1 MTVNAAKGSLLG
13 NDADLA
19 LLRRI
24 ADREEAALEALYQ
37 RYGPELLSALTLML
51 YDQAAAEDALQVV
64 MLTVWRKAST
74 FRGESA
80 VATWLHAI
88 ARRQAMSANRKVSHT
103 LPIPDENVLM
113 ADAPDENDPS
123 DHEAL
128 RAALSRLPNIER
140 RAIDLIYAQELT
152 IAQAADRLGIPV
164 NTVKSRLSRARQA
177 LRRWLKHEDIDYA

>member
-1 MTVNAAKGSLLG
+1 MTVNAAKGRLLG

-24 ADREEAALEALYQ
+24 ADRDEAALETLYQ
-37 RYGPELLSALTLML
+37 RYGSELLSALALML
-51 YDQAAAEDALQVV
+51 HDPTAAEDALQVV
-64 MLTVWRKAST
+64 MLTVWRKAAT

-88 ARRQAMSANRKVSHT
+88 ARRQAMSANRKFPNAQ
-103 LPIPDENVLM
+103 PIPDEDLLM
-113 ADAPDENDPS
+113 ADAPDDGDDS

-128 RAALSRLPNIER
+128 RVAMRRLPDIER

-164 NTVKSRLSRARQA
+164 NTVKSRLLRARQA

>member
-1 MTVNAAKGSLLG
+1 VTVNAAKGRLLG
-13 NDADLA
+13 NDSDLA

-24 ADREEAALEALYQ
+24 AGREEAALETLYQ
-37 RYGPELLSALTLML
+37 RYGAELLSALTLML
-51 YDQAAAEDALQVV
+51 YDRSVAEDTLQVV
-64 MLTVWRKAST
+64 MLTVWRKADT

-88 ARRQAMSANRKVSHT
+88 ARRQAMSANRKQPNMQ
-103 LPIPDENVLM
+103 PIPDDEIMM
-113 ADAPDENDPS
+113 ADAPDDDDQS

-128 RAALSRLPNIER
+128 RAALRRLPDIER

-164 NTVKSRLSRARQA
+164 NTVKSRLLRARQA